1 MVTMSSEAEHPQS
14 VEFRPERT
22 HLLAAL
28 ILTGIGV
35 LAVGAAPL
43 LLVPVLLAA
52 ALFIF
57 WVLRAGTVV
66 DATGISLRYAFRANL
81 TVSWEDLAGV
91 GFRGA
96 RALATTKSG
105 EEHLMPGVSFNSLP
119 RLSEASQGRIP
130 DALTAGQQAA
140 DEKVTLIH
148 RDGEQVLITQEEYA
162 ARQAARRTGEQ
173 AEDHPT
179 ENNSPRSNQ

>member
-1 MVTMSSEAEHPQS
+1 MVAMSSEAEHPQS
-14 VEFRPERT
+14 VQFRPERT
-22 HLLAAL
+22 HLLAVL

-35 LAVGAAPL
+35 LAIGAEPL
-43 LLVPVLLAA
+43 LLIPVILAA
-52 ALFIF
+52 GLFTF
-57 WVLRAGTVV
+57 WLLRVATVV
-66 DATGISLRYAFRANL
+66 DASGISLSYAFRTNRHVA
-81 TVSWEDLAGV
+81 WEDLAGV

-105 EEHLMPGVSFNSLP
+105 EEYMMPGVSFNSLP

-148 RDGEQVLITQEEYA
+148 RDGEQVLLTQEEYA
-162 ARQAARRTGEQ
+162 ARQAAQHADGQ

-179 ENNSPRSNQ
+179 NNSPRSNP